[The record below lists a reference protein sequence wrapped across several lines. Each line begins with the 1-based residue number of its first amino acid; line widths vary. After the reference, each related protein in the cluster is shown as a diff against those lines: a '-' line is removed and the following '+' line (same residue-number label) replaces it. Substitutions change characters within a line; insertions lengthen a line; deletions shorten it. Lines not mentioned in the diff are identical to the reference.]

1 MILPMRILII
11 GANGVIGK
19 LITPEFSEKHEVITA
34 GRNSGDLRLD
44 IASIASLETMF
55 QQVKALDACICVAG
69 DSQTYEFSQL
79 TDAHLQ
85 TGINSKLLGQISV
98 VRIGQKYVNDNA
110 SFTLTSGKMGDN
122 PVKGATGKAFV
133 NGAINSFVLAASLDL
148 PRGLLLNAVSPAK
161 IGSVADEEIIMAY
174 RQAVESRATGE
185 IFRIY

>member
-19 LITPEFSEKHEVITA
+19 LITPELAEQHEVITA
-34 GRNSGDLRLD
+34 GRNSGDLRVD
-44 IASIASLETMF
+44 IACTASLETMF

-69 DSQTYEFSQL
+69 DSETCEFSQL
-79 TDAHLQ
+79 TETHLQ
-85 TGINSKLLGQISV
+85 TGINSKLLGQINL
-98 VRIGQKYVNDNA
+98 VRIGQKYLHDNA
-110 SFTLTSGKMGDN
+110 SFTLTSGKMGDK

-161 IGSVADEEIIMAY
+161 IGSVANEKIIMAY
-174 RQAVESRATGE
+174 RRAVESRANGE